1 MRSINKRYGL
11 SGKKSG
17 RLFKVPACVLM
28 AVIGLA
34 HLSACVESQVQSSHL
49 RLMPASLAKR
59 QLQTRV
65 FDTDD
70 EEMVLA
76 AGAATL
82 QDIGFLVDESE
93 VQLGLIVASKERSA
107 IQPAQV
113 TAAVLVSILTAL
125 AGSAQYPVY
134 DETQIMRVSLVVSPV
149 EGERS
154 GTAVRVTF
162 QRIVYDSKGG
172 ISKSEPLGTPEIYQE
187 FFAKLSKAL
196 FLEAN
201 EI

>member
-1 MRSINKRYGL
+1 
-11 SGKKSG
+11 
-17 RLFKVPACVLM
+17 M